1 MSELGEQLKNEEVKR
16 ILEES
21 LPKPSEPIRLESE
34 GIFDSLGYPL
44 LQEEEFINNPMAAFT
59 QSLIQYLE
67 AIKPKAFALEP
78 IKSEHKVR
86 IFRLLALAKPK
97 EIAAIES
104 AIEAFLNEGYCCHIP
119 IVCNDF
125 LIMDF
130 SRRKEN
136 KENDA

>member
-1 MSELGEQLKNEEVKR
+1 MNLLDFQS
-16 ILEES
+16 ILDAS
-21 LPKPSEPIRLESE
+21 TPDGRWN
-34 GIFDSLGYPL
+34 L
-44 LQEEEFINNPMAAFT
+44 LQDFLKKNPDWRKKVNRWLTLDPDTAA
-59 QSLIQYLE
+59 IQLQADLPE
-67 AIKPKAFALEP
+67 RMSMPVALEP